1 MESTGYWNDFI
12 SNAKTFFP
20 FPLRFYDENI
30 FEYAAFCLFLYASIS
45 RFTLAISDLMPKTDR
60 ITFLPPA
67 TKLGQGYVFTRVC
80 DSVHR
85 GVSQHALQQVS
96 RGCAIPACIAGGI
109 PACLA
114 AGLQGGAWGGG
125 SAPGGAWWRHPPPG
139 TATAV
144 GGTHPTGMH
153 SCYISDYILGN
164 ITFFV
169 NLQVKASWRFENFSR
184 SAYCLGRRNCW
195 TIILEKVIKVM
206 KGKETFY
213 H

>member
-45 RFTLAISDLMPKTDR
+45 RFNLAISDLMPKTDR

-85 GVSQHALQQVS
+85 E
-96 RGCAIPACIAGGI
+96 GI

-114 AGLQGGAWGGG
+114 AGLQGVCYPSMHCRWYSSMPCSRSPGGG
-125 SAPGGAWWRHPPPG
+125 AAPGGCLVRHPPRDG
-139 TATAV
+139 Y
-144 GGTHPTGMH
+144 
-153 SCYISDYILGN
+153 CCRRY
-164 ITFFV
+164 
-169 NLQVKASWRFENFSR
+169 ASYWNAFLLYF
-184 SAYCLGRRNCW
+184 
-195 TIILEKVIKVM
+195 
-206 KGKETFY
+206 
-213 H
+213 

>member
-1 MESTGYWNDFI
+1 MFLHLSVILYTWGYP
-12 SNAKTFFP
+12 SMP
-20 FPLRFYDENI
+20 
-30 FEYAAFCLFLYASIS
+30 CS
-45 RFTLAISDLMPKTDR
+45 RSPGGVLSQHAL
-60 ITFLPPA
+60 
-67 TKLGQGYVFTRVC
+67 QV
-80 DSVHR
+80 
-85 GVSQHALQQVS
+85 VSQHALQQVS
-96 RGCAIPACIAGGI
+96 G
-109 PACLA
+109 
-114 AGLQGGAWGGG
+114 GGA
-125 SAPGGAWWRHPPPG
+125 APGGCLVRHPPPG
-139 TATAV
+139 TATAA
-144 GGTHPTGMH
+144 GGTHPTRMH